1 MPMFQYIDALYAI
14 SIYLYILGVANDST
28 YIYAPENILYLYIYK
43 SKIAYDLKY
52 I

>member
-1 MPMFQYIDALYAI
+1 MIQHIYMPLK
-14 SIYLYILGVANDST
+14 
-28 YIYAPENILYLYIYK
+28 NILYLYIYK